1 VRATLD
7 EPLGQ
12 PEPDASRRSGDD
24 HALSPEIHLPSVV
37 VVTVHVEEVGAAFTL
52 TLDRPERRN
61 AVDHAT
67 LDELAAGVRRAVDA
81 GARAIVLTGA
91 GGHFCA
97 GADLTTLEDAGFA
110 SVLREVLD
118 LFSSVPIATIAAVD
132 GAALGAGTQ
141 LAISCDLR
149 VATPTARFGIPAAK
163 LGLMV
168 DAATVQRLV
177 ALAGAST
184 ARAMLLAAETI
195 DGSAAERIGF
205 VHRLGGLDVAQAW
218 AADIAA
224 LAPLTIAGHKLA
236 LERLAPPPEADPV
249 IAEAFQRAWRSDD
262 VHEGR
267 RAFHERRPPA
277 FQGR

>member
-1 VRATLD
+1 
-7 EPLGQ
+7 
-12 PEPDASRRSGDD
+12 
-24 HALSPEIHLPSVV
+24 
-37 VVTVHVEEVGAAFTL
+37 VTVHAEGTEIVTL
-52 TLDRPERRN
+52 TIDRPERRN

-67 LDELAAGVRRAVDA
+67 LDALAAGVQRAVDG

-110 SVLREVLD
+110 TVLRSVLD
-118 LFSSVPIATIAAVD
+118 LFSSVPITTIAAID

-177 ALAGAST
+177 ALAGASV

-195 DGSAAERIGF
+195 DGEGAHRIGF
-205 VHRLGGLDVAQAW
+205 VHRLGALDDARAW

-236 LERLAPPPEADPV
+236 LERLAPAPEADPL
-249 IAEAFQRAWRSDD
+249 IAEAFARAWRSQD
-262 VHEGR
+262 VREGQ
-267 RAFHERRPPA
+267 RAFHERRPPR
-277 FQGR
+277 FEGR

>member
-1 VRATLD
+1 M
-7 EPLGQ
+7 
-12 PEPDASRRSGDD
+12 
-24 HALSPEIHLPSVV
+24 
-37 VVTVHVEEVGAAFTL
+37 TVHVEEIGATCRL
-52 TLDRPERRN
+52 TIDRPERRN

-67 LDELAAGVRRAVDA
+67 LDALAAGVQGAVDD
-81 GARAIVLTGA
+81 GARASVLTGA

-97 GADLTTLEDAGFA
+97 GADLTTLEDSGFA

-118 LFSSVPIATIAAVD
+118 LFSSVPITTIAAVD

-149 VATPTARFGIPAAK
+149 VATSSARFGIPAAK

-195 DGSAAERIGF
+195 DGDGAHRIGF
-205 VHRLGGLDVAQAW
+205 VHRVGSLDDAMAW

-236 LERLAPPPEADPV
+236 LERLAPPPEADPLV
-249 IAEAFQRAWRSDD
+249 TEAFQRAWRSAD
-262 VHEGR
+262 VAEGR

-277 FQGR
+277 FEGR